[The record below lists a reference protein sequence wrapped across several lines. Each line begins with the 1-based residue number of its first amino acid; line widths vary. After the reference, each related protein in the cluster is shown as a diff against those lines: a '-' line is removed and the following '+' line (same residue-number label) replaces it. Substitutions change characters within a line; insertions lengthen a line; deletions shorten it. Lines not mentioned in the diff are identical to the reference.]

1 MHFRLLTTAVLGLA
15 SFAGVALTSVAQ
27 AEVGGTLSASLKA
40 PELAGLKL
48 VGNVLTAAD
57 GTTVTLTTRGKLPGT
72 QYLESATVLLPTADP
87 VQGGELL
94 NALTGDDLTA
104 PLAAFL
110 KRPEVQAKLAGGLS
124 VDADPFTLSLKTVA
138 GGLSLTVAL
147 KTLSGFGTVPVSRVL
162 GDPAAPYAIRLYSD
176 FQCPY
181 CQQGELEA
189 LPTVLKSLP
198 KDVRFEFH
206 QFPLESLHPNARAAA
221 EASVCAENQGK
232 FFAFKDALF
241 RRNDWQKSANPSAI
255 FQAVAQGVGVN
266 TSTYRGCIAD
276 RAGKAEVDAG
286 LAEADRLGLNSTPSV
301 YIGNYRVADPYNPVS
316 YQALLDFVR
325 AK

>member
-1 MHFRLLTTAVLGLA
+1 M
-15 SFAGVALTSVAQ
+15 
-27 AEVGGTLSASLKA
+27 
-40 PELAGLKL
+40 
-48 VGNVLTAAD
+48 LTAPGA
-57 GTTVTLTTRGKLPGT
+57 TVTLTIRGTPPAT
-72 QYLESATVLLPTADP
+72 QYLESAAVLLPTSDAA
-87 VQGGELL
+87 QAGALL
-94 NALTGDDLTA
+94 DALTGQDLAA

-110 KRPEVQAKLAGGLS
+110 KRPEVQAGLADGLS
-124 VDADPFTLSLKTVA
+124 VAADPYTLSLKTA
-138 GGLSLTVAL
+138 GAGLSLTVSL
-147 KTLSGFGTVPVSRVL
+147 QTLSGFGPVPASRIL
-162 GDPAAPYAIRLYSD
+162 GDPAAPYAIRMYSD

-181 CQQGELEA
+181 CQQAELEA
-189 LPTVLKSLP
+189 IPTVVKNLP

-221 EASVCAENQGK
+221 EASVCAENQGQ

-241 RRNDWQKSANPSAI
+241 RRNDWQKAVNPSAI

-266 TSTYRGCIAD
+266 TVTYRGCIAD

-286 LAEADRLGLNSTPSV
+286 LAEASRLGLNSTPSV
-301 YIGNYRVADPYNPVS
+301 YIGNYRLSNPYDPAS

>member
-1 MHFRLLTTAVLGLA
+1 MHFRLLTTAVFGLA
-15 SFAGVALTSVAQ
+15 SFVGALTSVAR

-40 PELAGLKL
+40 PELAGFKL
-48 VGNVLTAAD
+48 AGTVLTAPD
-57 GTTVTLTTRGKLPGT
+57 GTTVTLTTRGTLPGT
-72 QYLESATVLLPTADP
+72 QYLESAAVLLPTADP
-87 VQGGELL
+87 VQGGRLL
-94 NALTGDDLTA
+94 NALTGEDLSA
-104 PLAAFL
+104 PLTAFL
-110 KRPEVQAKLAGGLS
+110 KRPEVQAKLAAGLN
-124 VDADPFTLSLKTVA
+124 VDADPFTLNLKTVA

-147 KTLSGFGTVPVSRVL
+147 QTLSGFGAVPVSRVL

-181 CQQGELEA
+181 CQQAELEA
-189 LPTVLKSLP
+189 LPTVLKNLP

-241 RRNDWQKSANPSAI
+241 RRNDWQKSASPAGV
-255 FQAVAQGVGVN
+255 FQAVAQGTGLNVA
-266 TSTYRGCIAD
+266 TYRSCVAARG
-276 RAGKAEVDAG
+276 GKAEVDAG
-286 LAEADRLGLNSTPSV
+286 LAEASRLGLNSTPSV
-301 YIGNYRVADPYNPVS
+301 YIGNYRVADPYDPAS